1 MRDLRETISETV
13 AVHYDV
19 PKDLLNFQRGGRK
32 GLGDERMRA
41 TRARRMMLALA
52 YHFMPTAT
60 QKEVAE
66 AMGSSN
72 PHKVREAVRIV
83 NSTMRESLVYEHL
96 RDVVYK
102 ALWKEPS

>member
-19 PKDLLNFQRGGRK
+19 SKDLLNFQRRGRK

-60 QKEVAE
+60 QEEVAE
-66 AMGSSN
+66 AMGSRN
-72 PHKVREAVRIV
+72 RHKVRQAWRIV
-83 NSTMRESLVYEHL
+83 NSTKEGLVVYEHL